1 MREAEIYPVKTENA
15 PVRSGGHPHRRAGG
29 PVPAGGGGGLFSAY
43 IPSGAA
49 VPGAE
54 APSPESSTDTCDPT
68 DNAPLLEAGD
78 AVLEALKRGDI
89 QVLASLIDTERGV
102 TFTPYSTVNPRSDL
116 TFLPDQFTEA
126 GINGTR
132 YVWGATQ
139 GKGDPIE
146 LTLPEYLK
154 RYVYNAEYTRAP
166 VIGVDHVFSSGNSLE
181 NVAEAYPDARF
192 LEYYFPGVDPSNN
205 GFDWCALKLV
215 FLPRDEGYRLVGI
228 IHSEWTI

>member
-1 MREAEIYPVKTENA
+1 M
-15 PVRSGGHPHRRAGG
+15 
-29 PVPAGGGGGLFSAY
+29 
-43 IPSGAA
+43 
-49 VPGAE
+49 
-54 APSPESSTDTCDPT
+54 
-68 DNAPLLEAGD
+68 
-78 AVLEALKRGDI
+78 
-89 QVLASLIDTERGV
+89 
-102 TFTPYSTVNPRSDL
+102 NPRSDL

>member
-1 MREAEIYPVKTENA
+1 MHRSVSSACCWAASPVS
-15 PVRSGGHPHRRAGG
+15 RST
-29 PVPAGGGGGLFSAY
+29 S
-43 IPSGAA
+43 PSGTVADCSPLIFP
-49 VPGAE
+49 PG
-54 APSPESSTDTCDPT
+54 PLSPESSTDTCDPT
-68 DNAPLLEAGD
+68 DNTPLLEAGD

-89 QVLASLIDTERGV
+89 QVLAALIDTERGV
-102 TFTPYSTVNPRSDL
+102 TFTPYSTVDPRSDL

>member
-1 MREAEIYPVKTENA
+1 MKKNA
-15 PVRSGGHPHRRAGG
+15 PLCVLCLLLGCLAGL
-29 PVPAGGGGGLFSAY
+29 ALNFSLWDGGGLFSAY

-68 DNAPLLEAGD
+68 DNTPLLEAGD

-89 QVLASLIDTERGV
+89 QVLAALIDTERGV
-102 TFTPYSTVNPRSDL
+102 TFTPYSTVDPRSDL

-139 GKGDPIE
+139 GKGVRI
-146 LTLPEYLK
+146 
-154 RYVYNAEYTRAP
+154 A
-166 VIGVDHVFSSGNSLE
+166 
-181 NVAEAYPDARF
+181 DA
-192 LEYYFPGVDPSNN
+192 
-205 GFDWCALKLV
+205 
-215 FLPRDEGYRLVGI
+215 
-228 IHSEWTI
+228 

>member
-1 MREAEIYPVKTENA
+1 MKKNA
-15 PVRSGGHPHRRAGG
+15 PLCVLCLLLGCLAGL
-29 PVPAGGGGGLFSAY
+29 ALNFSLWDGGGLFSAY

-78 AVLEALKRGDI
+78 TVLEALKRGDI
-89 QVLASLIDTERGV
+89 QVLAALIDTERGV
-102 TFTPYSTVNPRSDL
+102 TFTPYSTVDPRSDL

-126 GINGTR
+126 GINGT
-132 YVWGATQ
+132 
-139 GKGDPIE
+139 
-146 LTLPEYLK
+146 

>member
-1 MREAEIYPVKTENA
+1 MKKNA
-15 PVRSGGHPHRRAGG
+15 PLCVLCLLLGCLAGL
-29 PVPAGGGGGLFSAY
+29 ALNFSLWDGGGLFSAY

-68 DNAPLLEAGD
+68 DNTPLLEAGD

-89 QVLASLIDTERGV
+89 QVLAALIDTERGV
-102 TFTPYSTVNPRSDL
+102 TFTPYSTVDPRSDL

-192 LEYYFPGVDPSNN
+192 LENYFPGVDPSNN